1 MLLFHRTVTTT
12 ESITTPANQSNIVN
26 SNLNNATPHLLS
38 PSDEGDNNPPQYT
51 NNNHSLIAKGKVK
64 DNK

>member
-1 MLLFHRTVTTT
+1 MLLFHRTVTET
-12 ESITTPANQSNIVN
+12 ITSPQGSNIVN